1 MAFSFSFPIKLSA
14 SILDFD
20 KSVAI
25 LLPGDGSSADE
36 AFAWG
41 DRPGTSVHP

>member
-14 SILDFD
+14 SIFDFE
-20 KSVAI
+20 KSIAI

-36 AFAWG
+36 AFPWG
-41 DRPGTSVHP
+41 DRPGT